1 MQYLTLFF
9 ETSDNKSSPMPH
21 IFAMGASAAH
31 WQTAFFVLRPVE
43 SILLIVN
50 MLDFLRIFRVVFSNA
65 GGFVWTLSIALFAIC
80 SVVGITS
87 NLVAAILR
95 AHLFELSSDGMA
107 AVAVNDTATSA
118 SILLQ
123 FSDSAAALS
132 LSSSIQPFTEAFTLL
147 VLSALII
154 VVTNTCIRATTRD
167 ILDERKTKL
176 WRSAA
181 VLIFLLPRAT
191 FAAFEASV
199 DAFQN
204 NDYACLGACS
214 ASCTNKFSLMRSWLD
229 FTPECRAFVALLS
242 SPMLWILFLFLLFK
256 IEQHSDRVRRRNTAA
271 YLPFTTAEFESSSS
285 SYLLSKV
292 PSADASDLQRCR

>member
-1 MQYLTLFF
+1 
-9 ETSDNKSSPMPH
+9 MPH
-21 IFAMGASAAH
+21 IFAMGADAAH
-31 WQTAFFVLRPVE
+31 LQTAFFLLRPIE

-50 MLDFLRIFRVVFSNA
+50 ILDVLRMFRVLIRIA
-65 GGFVWTLSIALFAIC
+65 GGFVWTLSIALIAIC

-95 AHLFELSSDGMA
+95 AHLFELSSGGMA
-107 AVAVNDTATSA
+107 AVAVNDTATFA

-123 FSDSAAALS
+123 FSDSAATLS
-132 LSSSIQPFTEAFTLL
+132 LSSSIQPFTEAFMLL
-147 VLSALII
+147 VLSVLI
-154 VVTNTCIRATTRD
+154 VVVTDTCIRATTRD
-167 ILDERKTKL
+167 ILDARQTKL
-176 WRSAA
+176 WRSAT

-214 ASCTNKFSLMRSWLD
+214 ALCTNKFSLLRSWLD

-242 SPMLWILFLFLLFK
+242 SPMLWILLLFLLFK
-256 IEQHSDRVRRRNTAA
+256 IEQRAERVRRRNTAV
-271 YLPFTTAEFESSSS
+271 YLPFTTAELDSSSS